1 MKKVDAHAAMTDEYF
16 YEFPPLF
23 FQMNL
28 IINWW
33 PCRGI
38 MQTKSKLVLLFL
50 LFQISIHS
58 VKGEYYR
65 DLDDSNQISSS
76 KKVYFLL
83 QAATVYVS
91 HFW

>member
-58 VKGEYYR
+58 VKGEYIMT
-65 DLDDSNQISSS
+65 LI
-76 KKVYFLL
+76 
-83 QAATVYVS
+83 
-91 HFW
+91 